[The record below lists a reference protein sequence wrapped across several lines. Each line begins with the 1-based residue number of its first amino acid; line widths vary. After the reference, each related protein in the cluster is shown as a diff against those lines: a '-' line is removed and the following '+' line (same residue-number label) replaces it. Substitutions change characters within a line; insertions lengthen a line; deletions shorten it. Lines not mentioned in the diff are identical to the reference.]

1 MFKKLTLTRSINI
14 GSIIVLLLLG
24 ILVGIKT
31 NNITK
36 IDGTDKAIEAYINFS
51 SITVGFFATVIS
63 ILTVLIKQKFFSQVM
78 SKKSAKSDFIFIG
91 VMTISC
97 GFISLVL
104 AVILSF
110 IIGNGK
116 VNDCFSNIIGIVF
129 LISAI
134 MYVINLMIFL
144 LVTLVSI
151 FSDLDQ
157 VDSTK

>member
-1 MFKKLTLTRSINI
+1 MCKRLTLTRSINI
-14 GSIIVLLLLG
+14 SSITVLLVSG
-24 ILVGIKT
+24 ILIGINT

-36 IDGTDKAIEAYINFS
+36 IGGTDKAIEAYINFS
-51 SITVGFFATVIS
+51 SITIGFFATVIS

-78 SKKSAKSDFIFIG
+78 SKESAKYDFILIG
-91 VMTISC
+91 VLTIIC
-97 GFISLVL
+97 GFISLIL

-110 IIGNGK
+110 VIGNGK
-116 VNDCFSNIIGIVF
+116 INDCLSNIIGIVF

-134 MYVINLMIFL
+134 MYIINLMLFL
-144 LVTLVSI
+144 LVTLFSI